1 MGAAIKKYLTHELQ
15 WKECNRAANQFSTH
29 GGYQTADNLYTDLVL
44 KQNKQTE
51 YDAIIAHSNTMECPV
66 TKATLYYKPEYTYG
80 KTTEKESEV
89 SRKRMASSSAEEGR
103 PAKTANA
110 KRKAS
115 TTSASKRKKVGDEGD
130 ENGGDDTT
138 LAVKLDITSAQ
149 KNRMEKLIPNMQ
161 VQVDGIVDLL
171 NEAVADKNKGAVT
184 DAVMAKGNACVEKS
198 NEVVRTIRAILK
210 TEKAVKGEANEVFAN
225 AKAAQDEM
233 KILTHKLRGDIDW
246 ERPAAN
252 GGA

>member
-1 MGAAIKKYLTHELQ
+1 M
-15 WKECNRAANQFSTH
+15 
-29 GGYQTADNLYTDLVL
+29 DNLYTDLVL

-66 TKATLYYKPEYTYG
+66 TKATLYWRPQYTYDM
-80 KTTEKESEV
+80 TTEKESEV
-89 SRKRMASSSAEEGR
+89 SRKRMASSAEEGR
-103 PAKTANA
+103 PAKTGNA

-130 ENGGDDTT
+130 ENGGDDTP
-138 LAVKLDITSAQ
+138 LEVKLDITSAQ

-161 VQVDGIVDLL
+161 VQVDGIVELL
-171 NEAVADKNKGAVT
+171 NEARADKNKGAVT
-184 DAVMAKGNACVEKS
+184 DSVMAKGNACVDKS

-233 KILTHKLRGDIDW
+233 KILTHKLRGDINW